1 MENYPRIK
9 YLEPLANYRLFVIF
23 DTGDIKV
30 YSLAER
36 LQSEPFKVLQDEQLF
51 NKAHI
56 ANGGYGV
63 IWNDEIDLSEY
74 ELWIKGVEVSKVS
87 ELVEKV
93 PAF

>member
-9 YLEPLANYRLFVIF
+9 YLEPLSGYRLFLIF
-23 DTGDIKV
+23 DNGEIKV

-36 LQSEPFKVLQDEQLF
+36 LQTPAFRALQDEALF
-51 NKAHI
+51 NAAHI

-74 ELWIKGVEVSKVS
+74 ELWMKGVEVTKIS
-87 ELVEKV
+87 ELVAKV
-93 PAF
+93 A

>member
-1 MENYPRIK
+1 
-9 YLEPLANYRLFVIF
+9 
-23 DTGDIKV
+23 
-30 YSLAER
+30 
-36 LQSEPFKVLQDEQLF
+36 VLQDEQLF

-63 IWNDEIDLSEY
+63 IWNDELDLSEY